1 MPLARPAVCAAV
13 ALGLAALGASAGD
26 APSSASAAAQESCG
40 SRGAI
45 VVERGGSGVVL
56 GRVRRDGG
64 VSYTACST
72 RYGRK
77 VVLATD
83 RADGAGLA
91 FTLGPTR
98 VSGRSATLVYCL
110 SDALGADRHT
120 VKANLRT
127 GRTTRTS
134 EALEAA
140 GCR

>member
-1 MPLARPAVCAAV
+1 MALARPAACAAV
-13 ALGLAALGASAGD
+13 ALGLAVLGGSAGD
-26 APSSASAAAQESCG
+26 APSTAGAAARESCG

-45 VVERGGSGVVL
+45 VVRRSGSGVLL

-64 VSYTACST
+64 VAYTACSS
-72 RYGRK
+72 RYGRRIA
-77 VVLATD
+77 LATD
-83 RADGAGLA
+83 RADGAELA

-98 VSGRSATLVYCL
+98 VSSTSATLVYCL

-120 VKANLRT
+120 VRANLRT

-134 EALEAA
+134 EAFETG